1 MEEEQ
6 ANEINI
12 RTKSENSEINLLK
25 SDHINFK
32 LSLRKKKFNDI
43 LSKKRILPQKPNSSS
58 RPYEFFL
65 SQINFPSNFKIIFS
79 KEEELIKTAIESM
92 KSDDITTV
100 IYGVCLIKTY
110 FTNFIDDVD
119 ILKNLNLNFVSDLL
133 NLLEKY
139 CEKKEKRIIYNLLH
153 ILTNYSYLNNNNLI
167 NKILLSSKGYKV
179 WELCFDLQDY
189 EIMGQMVWVLHNITY
204 KENEGAYNLL
214 KSNFFKNKLF
224 SFYSN
229 QSILQHM
236 NEKNTENIFH
246 LIIECGINL
255 FSNLIP
261 IDFTSTCEHM
271 YKLNL
276 FFPVFDL
283 LLKYAMSNSEKIYF
297 ICIYALCISIDCEL
311 NLVNRLDDPIN
322 SNVNI
327 INDILNKKFFT
338 NEKLVLYANRI
349 LGNYISIKS
358 GLSEEFYLK
367 CIQYEFDIFF
377 GIKLPVVVKETY
389 WVLSNILCD
398 YQNTVNI
405 IFNNELFI
413 NKTID
418 NYKNTVELNV
428 IKEIAYFLYT
438 LIEKCGIENFIRLQ
452 EKGIVDITMNHA
464 KRTFNQASPVI
475 NIFKLIDA
483 LLFIGKSV
491 ADNFEGRNL
500 IKEKC
505 EAYGLKELLEKYE
518 NSKNSEL
525 LEIIEAINRRY
536 YNETNGIII

>member
-1 MEEEQ
+1 
-6 ANEINI
+6 
-12 RTKSENSEINLLK
+12 
-25 SDHINFK
+25 
-32 LSLRKKKFNDI
+32 
-43 LSKKRILPQKPNSSS
+43 
-58 RPYEFFL
+58 
-65 SQINFPSNFKIIFS
+65 
-79 KEEELIKTAIESM
+79 
-92 KSDDITTV
+92 V
-100 IYGVCLIKTY
+100 
-110 FTNFIDDVD
+110 
-119 ILKNLNLNFVSDLL
+119 
-133 NLLEKY
+133 
-139 CEKKEKRIIYNLLH
+139 
-153 ILTNYSYLNNNNLI
+153 
-167 NKILLSSKGYKV
+167 
-179 WELCFDLQDY
+179 
-189 EIMGQMVWVLHNITY
+189 
-204 KENEGAYNLL
+204 
-214 KSNFFKNKLF
+214 
-224 SFYSN
+224 
-229 QSILQHM
+229 
-236 NEKNTENIFH
+236 
-246 LIIECGINL
+246 
-255 FSNLIP
+255 
-261 IDFTSTCEHM
+261 
-271 YKLNL
+271 
-276 FFPVFDL
+276 
-283 LLKYAMSNSEKIYF
+283 KYAMSDSEKIYF

-464 KRTFNQASPVI
+464 KRTFNKASPVI

-518 NSKNSEL
+518 NSDDSEL
-525 LEIIEAINRRY
+525 LEIIERINRSY
-536 YNETNGIII
+536 